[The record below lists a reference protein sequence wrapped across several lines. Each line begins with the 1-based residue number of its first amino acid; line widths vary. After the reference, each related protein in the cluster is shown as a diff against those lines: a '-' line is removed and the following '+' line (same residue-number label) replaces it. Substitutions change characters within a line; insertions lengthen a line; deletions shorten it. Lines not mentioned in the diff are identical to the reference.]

1 MTCASVPLPAAARP
15 RSYELPARW
24 WLPLLGSV
32 TVSFLAGSSAPTPL
46 YPVYQGLWHFSAA
59 TVTAVFASYVVV
71 LLAALL
77 VFGRVSDYVG
87 RKPVILAAL
96 LLQLVAMALF
106 ATAGG
111 VAMLFAGRI
120 LQGLGTGAAL
130 AAIGAA
136 MLDVDKQRGTI
147 ANAVAPG
154 LGTGFGAVL
163 SGLLVHFLPAPT
175 LLVYAVLALLYVL
188 QIAGIAL
195 LPEPG
200 QRRPGVWSALRPQ
213 LALPASARGALRGAS
228 PMLVAGWALA
238 GFFASL
244 GPALVH
250 RVFGFDASLGG
261 GLTLFVMAGSA
272 AATVLVL
279 RNAEADRLL
288 RIGAI
293 ALAAGSAGVLVS
305 VEAHSVAG
313 FLFFAV
319 LSGIGFGAGFQGGM
333 RSTLAAAAPAE
344 RAGLLAVVFLIA
356 YVAMGLPAL
365 LAGFAVV
372 QTGNLVATGL
382 AFGGAVLALSLLALR
397 LRAPAFR
404 QG

>member
-1 MTCASVPLPAAARP
+1 MTCATVPLPAAAAPARA
-15 RSYELPARW
+15 YELPARLR
-24 WLPLLGSV
+24 LPLLGSI

-46 YPVYQGLWHFSAA
+46 YPIYQGLWHFSAA
-59 TVTAVFASYVVV
+59 TVAGVFASYVAV

-77 VFGRVSDYVG
+77 VFGRVSDHVG

-96 LLQLVAMALF
+96 LLQVLAMALF

-111 VAMLFAGRI
+111 VSALYAGRI

-130 AAIGAA
+130 AALGAG
-136 MLDVDKQRGTI
+136 MLDVDKQHGTI

-163 SGLLVHFLPAPT
+163 SGVLVHFLPAPT
-175 LLVYAVLALLYVL
+175 HLVYAVLAVVYLLQSV
-188 QIAGIAL
+188 GIAL

-200 QRRPGVWSALRPQ
+200 QRRPGVWAALRPQ
-213 LALPASARGALRGAS
+213 LALPASARNALRSAS

-261 GLTLFVMAGSA
+261 GLTLFIMAGSA
-272 AATVLVL
+272 AAAVLVL
-279 RNAEADRLL
+279 RNLDARRLL
-288 RIGAI
+288 RIGAF
-293 ALAAGSAGVLVS
+293 ALAAGSAGVLGS
-305 VEAHSVAG
+305 VQAHAIAG
-313 FLFFAV
+313 FLLFAV
-319 LSGIGFGAGFQGGM
+319 LAGIGFGAGFQGGM
-333 RSTLAAAAPAE
+333 RSTVAAAAPAD

-365 LAGFAVV
+365 LAGLAVA

-382 AFGGAVLALSLLALR
+382 AFGGGVLALALIA
-397 LRAPAFR
+397 LKK
-404 QG
+404 G